1 MATLHERRERLAQC
15 RARYAELIGEVAL
28 GGKPRCGRQQAEPD
42 GGTETLDRLLE
53 RRRRVD
59 PLEDCLER
67 GTARASARSRHRIR
81 RYSVDCPAV
90 ENRQEKVVVETDRY
104 RVEGML
110 TLPREGYR
118 SRVSD
123 HVNRRDQEFFTILD
137 AQLVALDGSGRD
149 WATPVLMLARRHIRL
164 IVPASEGA

>member
-1 MATLHERRERLAQC
+1 MRHER
-15 RARYAELIGEVAL
+15 
-28 GGKPRCGRQQAEPD
+28 
-42 GGTETLDRLLE
+42 
-53 RRRRVD
+53 
-59 PLEDCLER
+59 
-67 GTARASARSRHRIR
+67 
-81 RYSVDCPAV
+81 
-90 ENRQEKVVVETDRY
+90 VVVETDRY

-149 WATPVLMLARRHIRL
+149 WRAPVLMLARQHIRL
-164 IVPASEGA
+164 IVPAPDDE